1 MWKQFCCLFQSRCKA
16 TLLRCCIVPSASP
29 FTQCIG
35 HKKEKQAA
43 ASKLQL
49 LTQCLECSQKRMG
62 IEKLH
67 QEKQKQTTILSKLQ
81 LYTFI
86 QKIFAL
92 ANDTGNVVKVKLL
105 SSSNQFAFVRI
116 PIGMAKH
123 ESKCF
128 AISFS
133 FECWQLGDERL
144 YNTIRDALASGLPDN
159 QCYNTWLVDILHR
172 QSFYHFCDF
181 ECDIPSICGDEF
193 SDEGGRSC
201 EFWPSNLDVCKFEL
215 AFHHAC

>member
-35 HKKEKQAA
+35 HNKEKQAA

-49 LTQCLECSQKRMG
+49 LTQCLECSKKGMRF
-62 IEKLH
+62 EKLH
-67 QEKQKQTTILSKLQ
+67 QEKQKQKTILSKLQ

-133 FECWQLGDERL
+133 FQCWQLGNERL
-144 YNTIRDALASGLPDN
+144 YKLPLFSGPVLLPKFTRFAMRWPVACLTTSATIPG
-159 QCYNTWLVDILHR
+159 
-172 QSFYHFCDF
+172 
-181 ECDIPSICGDEF
+181 
-193 SDEGGRSC
+193 
-201 EFWPSNLDVCKFEL
+201 
-215 AFHHAC
+215 